1 MTLSVHV
8 SEFLSLEIL
17 RIMLPA
23 LSLPLKLSLL
33 ELSRWRSMYNLGLYL
48 FSITVMTYLEF

>member
-48 FSITVMTYLEF
+48 FSITVITYLEF